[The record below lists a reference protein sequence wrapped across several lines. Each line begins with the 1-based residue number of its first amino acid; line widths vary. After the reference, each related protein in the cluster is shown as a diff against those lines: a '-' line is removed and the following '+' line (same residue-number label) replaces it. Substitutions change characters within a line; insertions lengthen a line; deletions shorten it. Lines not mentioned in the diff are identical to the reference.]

1 MMNFIFI
8 PIDGPLRTYRG
19 GVQPDEVTRL
29 VHDSSS
35 KICVLTMNYCTVV
48 SSGVLRY
55 ADDDDGDEPP
65 MWCTHRLRIIFYIII
80 TSESNY
86 FTCRF

>member
-55 ADDDDGDEPP
+55 ADDDDGDSGYSFFFVIP
-65 MWCTHRLRIIFYIII
+65 IFVCYRY
-80 TSESNY
+80 NMY
-86 FTCRF
+86 